1 MIFRV
6 LAIVARV
13 ALISDFGL
21 MALSFLEDIRQI
33 KIADLFNRATD
44 ILS

>member
-13 ALISDFGL
+13 ALISDFGF
-21 MALSFLEDIRQI
+21 MALSLEHMRQI